1 MRYALINS
9 GLVANVV
16 EQDSTPTI
24 PGTWVACVACG
35 NAGPGWAYDG
45 SAFTPPPMPPMPAA
59 VPTVSRRQARRA
71 LRAAGLLD
79 DIEAAI
85 NALPEPARSDALIDW
100 QDATEFVR
108 NWPLL
113 ITLAAALGL
122 SDAQVDALFAAA
134 AAL

>member
-24 PGTWVACVACG
+24 PGTWVACG

-45 SAFTPPPMPPMPAA
+45 DAFTPPAVATA

-100 QDATEFVR
+100 QDATEFAR

>member
-1 MRYALINS
+1 MRYALIES
-9 GLVANVV
+9 GRVANVV

-24 PGTWVACVACG
+24 LGTWVACG

-45 SAFTPPPMPPMPAA
+45 DTFTPPPMPPAPPV

-79 DIEAAI
+79 DVEAAI

-100 QDATEFVR
+100 QDATEFAR